1 MSDPVATVLI
11 VDDDVQNHR
20 PLEAVLRAG
29 GFLTRTAK
37 NGIEALA
44 SVKSQPPDLVLLDF
58 NMPGMDGL
66 EVARTLKADPT
77 TSAIPIIMVT
87 GQSDRS
93 VRLACLDA
101 GAEDFVSKPVDRAEL
116 WLRVRNLLRLK
127 SLTNFFHN
135 HSVILEQQVQERT
148 ADLQSSL
155 REREVLLKEVHHR
168 VKNNLQIMISFLR
181 LESRRTN
188 HEPTRSVLTD
198 MENRIRAMAALHE
211 ALYRSSNF
219 NDIDLRSYIEQVTRN
234 LKLSMGKSADRIRFN
249 LDLVSVNVR
258 LDEAVPC
265 GLIVNELVSN
275 TVKHAFPAE
284 RPGEVRVELTR
295 TGESGLRLRVSDDGV
310 GLPAD
315 LSARRGASLGLQLVS
330 DLARQLGGELK
341 IGEGPEAVFEV
352 TMAPDPIPQPEQTGA
367 RRRSQEIARRI

>member
-1 MSDPVATVLI
+1 MNDPVATVLI
-11 VDDDVQNHR
+11 VDDEVTNHR

-29 GFLTRTAK
+29 GFLTKTAA
-37 NGIEALA
+37 NGREALA
-44 SVKSQPPDLVLLDF
+44 SVKSQPPDLILLDF
-58 NMPGMDGL
+58 NMPEMDGL
-66 EVARTLKADPT
+66 AVAQTLKADPT

-87 GQSDRS
+87 GQSDRA

-101 GAEDFVSKPVDRAEL
+101 GVEEFVAKPVDRAEL

-127 SLTNFFHN
+127 SLTTFFQN

-181 LESRRTN
+181 LESRRTE
-188 HEPTRSVLTD
+188 HEPTRSVLAD
-198 MENRIRAMAALHE
+198 MQNRIRAMAALHE
-211 ALYRSSNF
+211 ALYRSNNF
-219 NDIDLRSYIEQVTRN
+219 NEIDLRTYIEKVT
-234 LKLSMGKSADRIRFN
+234 KSVELSMGKGAGQVRFN

-265 GLIVNELVSN
+265 GLILNELVSN
-275 TVKHAFPAE
+275 ALKHAFPAE
-284 RPGEVRVELTR
+284 RPGEVRVELSR
-295 TGESGLRLRVSDDGV
+295 IGASGLRLRVSDNGV

-315 LSARRGASLGLQLVS
+315 LSARQRASLGLQLVS
-330 DLARQLGGELK
+330 DLARQLGGEL
-341 IGEGPEAVFEV
+341 IVGEGPQAVFEV
-352 TMAPDPIPQPEQTGA
+352 TMAPGPI
-367 RRRSQEIARRI
+367 R